1 MDYFDDDVFNPEN
14 INHILLLTAY
24 IGLTIYAL
32 WLAFTMPDSS
42 KKPSHRYNRQTGQ
55 VEPNY
60 DELPSKP
67 SRYTAEEKLEILD
80 NHPFFT
86 GICPECGYEF
96 DKSNPPLVHWDCPN
110 PECGWIDD
118 SV

>member
-1 MDYFDDDVFNPEN
+1 MDYFDDDTFNPQN
-14 INHILLLTAY
+14 LDHILLLTAY
-24 IGLTIYAL
+24 LGLTFYAL
-32 WLAFTMPDSS
+32 WLAFTMPDSP

-55 VEPNY
+55 IEPNNY
-60 DELPSKP
+60 DELPSRP
-67 SRYTAEEKLEILD
+67 SRYTAEEQLEILD

-86 GICPECGYEF
+86 GVCPECGYQF
-96 DKSNPPLVHWDCPN
+96 DRSNPPLIHWDC